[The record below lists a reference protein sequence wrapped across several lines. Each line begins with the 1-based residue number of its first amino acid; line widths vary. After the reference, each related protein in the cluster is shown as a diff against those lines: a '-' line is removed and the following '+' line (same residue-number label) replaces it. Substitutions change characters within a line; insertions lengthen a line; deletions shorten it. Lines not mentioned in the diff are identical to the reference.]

1 MLKFTRNKLVS
12 IQRKDKDTLTAH
24 GVLEDDIYGL
34 EIDVTLS
41 LPDLQILSIGGKW
54 GRTENS
60 ECPRAIPFLQ
70 EALGLRMGE
79 GFSRRVHKTV
89 GRKACPHFA
98 NILLECC
105 HAARDAAM
113 VIGWESEKGKS
124 PGPGSGIDEF
134 LSGASEKTASQPGN
148 PPLSAP
154 PRSGQKE
161 DRLSQAARGEKG
173 GEMVIDLHVHTF
185 PASSCSSVPVREL
198 IAEAKKIGLDA
209 VCLTEHN
216 HVWDPREVAELS
228 QKYNFLVLRGN
239 EITTDQGDMIV
250 FGLEEEVQGIVKLE
264 ELREAVLRADGFMI
278 VAHPFRGFL
287 TFGVGKLG
295 LTPEKAMERP
305 LFKLV
310 DAVEVL
316 NSKVTKKENDFATR
330 VAAGLRLHATG
341 GSDAHEASAVGI
353 YATRFSRIIQD
364 EKGLIEALKSGDYLP
379 IAFRG
384 KRRERSDA
392 RGRPN

>member
-1 MLKFTRNKLVS
+1 MLKFARNKLVS
-12 IQRKDKDTLTAH
+12 IYRKDKDSLIAH
-24 GVLEDDIYGL
+24 GILEDDIYGL
-34 EIDVTLS
+34 EVDVTLS
-41 LPDLQILSIGGKW
+41 LSDLKILSIDGKW

-70 EALGLRMGE
+70 QAVGLRMDE
-79 GFSRRVHKTV
+79 GFSRRVQKTV

-113 VIGWESEKGKS
+113 VIRWETEKGKS
-124 PGPGSGIDEF
+124 PGPGPGFDEF
-134 LSGASEKTASQPGN
+134 LGGAAEKPARQPKSHLV
-148 PPLSAP
+148 PEP

-161 DRLSQAARGEKG
+161 DGLPAAGKG
-173 GEMVIDLHVHTF
+173 KESGGMVIDLHVHTF
-185 PASSCSSVPVREL
+185 PASPCSSVPVGEL
-198 IAEAKKIGLDA
+198 IAEAKKMGLDA
-209 VCLTEHN
+209 LCLTEHN
-216 HVWDPREVAELS
+216 RVWDPKEVAELS

-250 FGLEEEVQGIVKLE
+250 FGLEKEIRGIVKLE
-264 ELREAVLRADGFMI
+264 ELREAVLLAGGFMI

-316 NSKVTKKENDFATR
+316 NSKVTKKENDFAAR
-330 VAAGLRLHATG
+330 VAAGLHLPATG

-353 YATRFSRIIQD
+353 YATRFSRVIQD
-364 EKGLIEALKSGDYLP
+364 EKGLIEALKSGDYSP
-379 IAFRG
+379 IVFRG
-384 KRRERSDA
+384 KTSERSVA
-392 RGRPN
+392 RGRTT

>member
-1 MLKFTRNKLVS
+1 MLKFVRNKLVS
-12 IQRKDKDTLTAH
+12 IQRKDEDTLTAH

-34 EIDVTLS
+34 EVNVTLS
-41 LPDLQILSIGGKW
+41 LSDLRILSVEGKW

-60 ECPRAIPFLQ
+60 ECTRAIPFLQ
-70 EALGLRMGE
+70 EAVGLRMGE

-105 HAARDAAM
+105 HAARDAATL
-113 VIGWESEKGKS
+113 IERETEKDKS
-124 PGPGSGIDEF
+124 PSPGFDEF
-134 LSGASEKTASQPGN
+134 LGSGAEKPASQPGS
-148 PPLSAP
+148 LLVSEP
-154 PRSGQKE
+154 PRSG
-161 DRLSQAARGEKG
+161 EKQDSLPRAGKGKKSG
-173 GEMVIDLHVHTF
+173 GMVIDLHVHTF
-185 PASSCSSVPVREL
+185 PASPCSSVPVGEL

-209 VCLTEHN
+209 ICLTEHN
-216 HVWDPREVAELS
+216 HVWDPKKVAALS
-228 QKYNFLVLRGN
+228 QEHNFLVLRGN

-250 FGLEEEVQGIVKLE
+250 FGLEKEIRGIVKLD
-264 ELREAVLRADGFMI
+264 ELREEVLRAGGFMI

-305 LFKLV
+305 LFKSV

-316 NSKVTKKENDFATR
+316 NSKVTKKENDFAAR
-330 VAAGLRLHATG
+330 VAAGLHLPATG

-353 YATRFSRIIQD
+353 YATRFSRVIQG
-364 EKGLIEALKSGDYLP
+364 EKGLIEALKSGDYSP
-379 IAFRG
+379 IAFRV
-384 KRRERSDA
+384 KERERSA
-392 RGRPN
+392 ASGRTT